1 MKRAIFLASIIF
13 VAGSFFANCSKQDGD
28 TDVDE
33 GLITLA
39 DLEGTWNFVSYNF
52 GGTEYNCSTFGL
64 PENMNRGFANL
75 TFNNV
80 AMTALRVNDCYVHSV
95 ELDFTKDKN
104 TISFNGLGYVNNDIY
119 YTFTVMSCDG
129 NQLKLRLDKM
139 PVIYNYLGGT
149 MTLMK

>member
-1 MKRAIFLASIIF
+1 MKKTFFLACIIF

-28 TDVDE
+28 IDVDE
-33 GLITLA
+33 GLIALA

-52 GGTEYNCSTFGL
+52 GGTEYNCSTSEL
-64 PENMNRGFANL
+64 PENMNYGFANL

-80 AMTALRVNDCYVHSV
+80 DMTVLRVNDCYIHSV

-104 TISFNGLGYVNNDIY
+104 TISFNGLAYVNNDIY
-119 YTFTVMSCDG
+119 YTFTVMSYDG
-129 NQLKLRLDKM
+129 TQLKLRLDKT
-139 PVIYNYLGGT
+139 PFIYNYLGGT